1 MPAAPK
7 WADGHNRWARE
18 RCLDQH
24 LWTITKKNILQ
35 AASKMIES
43 RVPLRSDLLDL
54 DGHISSLVRD
64 LEAVNGRQSL
74 DVTRN
79 RLEWLELQQ
88 AVS

>member
-1 MPAAPK
+1 
-7 WADGHNRWARE
+7 
-18 RCLDQH
+18 
-24 LWTITKKNILQ
+24 
-35 AASKMIES
+35 MIES